1 MVEGDDGV
9 DEDDDGE
16 DDIDDEQT
24 TGNDA
29 SFEFPLPEGWIS
41 SRTVCRGQKC
51 TPLFCLADGARK
63 IPCFLPE

>member
-16 DDIDDEQT
+16 DDINDQT
-24 TGNDA
+24 AGNDA
-29 SFEFPLPEGWIS
+29 SFEFPLLEGWIS
-41 SRTVCRGQKC
+41 GRIVCRGQKC
-51 TPLFCLADGARK
+51 SPLFHLVDGARK